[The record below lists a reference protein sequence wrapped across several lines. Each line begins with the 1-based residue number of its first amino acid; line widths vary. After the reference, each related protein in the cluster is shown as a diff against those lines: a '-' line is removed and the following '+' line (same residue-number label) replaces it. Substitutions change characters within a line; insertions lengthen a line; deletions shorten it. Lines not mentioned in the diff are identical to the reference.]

1 MRGLAMLVLGSG
13 LAVLAGCATHPAEDT
28 MLPKAS
34 ATVVSLDGKPVD
46 GAVVTLVSQAYPNL
60 YEKFR
65 VDATTDRNGVAEFA
79 RITKWKVESLGL
91 RGEQAFIW
99 NWCVRRDGYA
109 TVATFDRDKADFD
122 RHARFTLLPGE
133 STPCPA
139 GP

>member
-1 MRGLAMLVLGSG
+1 MRRLTLLCIGLGTSA
-13 LAVLAGCATHPAEDT
+13 LAGCATQPVDDT

-34 ATVVSLDGKPVD
+34 ATVVALDGTPVD

-65 VDATTDRNGVAEFA
+65 VDATTDRNGVATFS

-91 RGEQAFIW
+91 HGEDAFIW

-109 TVATFDRDKADFD
+109 TVATFDRDKDDFD
-122 RHARFTLLPGE
+122 RHAKFTLLPGE

>member
-1 MRGLAMLVLGSG
+1 MRRLTMLLLGSM
-13 LAVLAGCATHPAEDT
+13 LLAGCAAGPSEKT

-34 ATVVSLDGKPVD
+34 ATVVTLDGKPVP

-65 VDATTDRNGVAEFA
+65 TDVTTDANGVAAFP
-79 RITKWKVESLGL
+79 RIAKWKVESLG
-91 RGEQAFIW
+91 RQGEDAFIW
-99 NWCVRRDGYA
+99 NWCVRHEGYA
-109 TVATFDRDKADFD
+109 TVATFERDREDFQQ
-122 RHARFTLLPGE
+122 HARFTMLPGE

>member
-1 MRGLAMLVLGSG
+1 MRGLVVLVLLSGS
-13 LAVLAGCATHPAEDT
+13 LASIGCATRSAEKT

-34 ATVVSLDGKPVD
+34 ATVVTLDGAPVE

-65 VDATTDRNGVAEFA
+65 TDATTNRDGVATFP
-79 RITKWKVESLGL
+79 RITKWRVESLGMH
-91 RGEQAFIW
+91 GEDAFIW

-109 TVATFDRDKADFD
+109 TVATFDRDRKDFD
-122 RHARFTLLPGE
+122 QHARFTMLPGE